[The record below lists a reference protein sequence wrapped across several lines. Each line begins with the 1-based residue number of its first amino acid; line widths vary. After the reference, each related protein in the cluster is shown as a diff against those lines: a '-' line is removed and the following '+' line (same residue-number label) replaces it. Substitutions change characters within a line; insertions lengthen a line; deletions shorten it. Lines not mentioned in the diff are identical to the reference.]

1 MAFAYRVGDEPI
13 PGYRLLRFLGRGEF
27 GAVWHAS
34 APGGTE
40 VALKIIEMGG
50 RRGRKELRALQ
61 AVKRIRHPHL
71 VPLLAYWLK
80 AADGSV
86 LDPAAA
92 TPSVCEPSGAP
103 VPGSLKPPP
112 AAPAPPPGDPDG
124 GGDGVADADEGW
136 DGGGDGPDGADGGAG
151 GGADGGPVEEF
162 GAEFF
167 VALDGDDEN
176 PGTRERPFLTLERA
190 RQAVRDLKTA
200 SGLPERGVAVRLRGG
215 LYLRQAAL
223 DLGAQDSGEEGRPV
237 VWSAC
242 PGETARLAGAR
253 RLDRAGFVPVGVNSP
268 EYLRLDE
275 TARGNVVAAD
285 LTAQG
290 ISDFGTLRP
299 RGFSASNPAALELFA
314 DGVPLPLARWP
325 DEDETDPAP
334 TPLDPELTL
343 FGAPAPDVSGRYLAD
358 GTSDGLNRY
367 RRDGLVDGRQYYLY
381 RHTWDYQ
388 GNTYTAWFLAAQTGG
403 YPGNT
408 APWWYLY
415 SPNLGRMQP
424 SNGASGTVSPIDPA
438 AKNHGFVSIVAAID
452 DTTFEYA
459 GDRPTRWSQEPE
471 AWLHGY
477 WMYMWA
483 DLHARV
489 AAIDPAS
496 RTIRLVEKPGY
507 GIADGQPFY
516 AENLLAE
523 ITRPGEWYLDR
534 TTGRLY
540 LWPPVPNAD
549 SELLV
554 STLDEPLVRIQ
565 NGAHIRLEDLVLEAT
580 RRELVTISGGEHVE
594 LRRVELRNAGTHCAV
609 ISGTDNGIARS
620 RVHDCGDSGVVLS
633 GGTRSSLAP
642 GRNYITD
649 TEFWRFSRWCWTYR
663 PAANVS
669 GCGQIVAHNL
679 MRDAPHSAVLYSGNE
694 HAIEYNEIRSVCRFS
709 SDAGAVYA
717 GRDWGYQGNRVR
729 FNFIHDIASHFEGY
743 GVHGV
748 YLDDCLSGIEVFG
761 NVLYR
766 ISGLGILHG
775 GGRDDIMRNNL
786 IVQCG
791 AAMSADN
798 RGLRWITNIP
808 GDSWNLLERLHR
820 DGIRYQEDPW
830 ASAYPPL
837 AAIPD
842 DWAQV
847 SDPAAHWREPEGCVF
862 SKNLGWKNGDF
873 MRESVWEGD
882 CVFCRYDEIADNVP
896 DEDPRFVDEANLDLR
911 LRPDSPVHAIPGW
924 VEIPFAD
931 IGIRP

>member
-1 MAFAYRVGDEPI
+1 MRAFFALFLPLWLTACAAGSISGDGGPDAADATAPDGDGVPDAGPDGALDGDAGADEPN
-13 PGYRLLRFLGRGEF
+13 
-27 GAVWHAS
+27 
-34 APGGTE
+34 
-40 VALKIIEMGG
+40 
-50 RRGRKELRALQ
+50 
-61 AVKRIRHPHL
+61 
-71 VPLLAYWLK
+71 
-80 AADGSV
+80 
-86 LDPAAA
+86 
-92 TPSVCEPSGAP
+92 
-103 VPGSLKPPP
+103 
-112 AAPAPPPGDPDG
+112 PGDPGDG
-124 GGDGVADADEGW
+124 GDSGADADGGW
-136 DGGGDGPDGADGGAG
+136 DGGD
-151 GGADGGPVEEF
+151 DGGPAEEF
-162 GAEFF
+162 GAEFY
-167 VALDGDDEN
+167 VALDGDDGN
-176 PGTRERPFLTLERA
+176 PGTREQPFATLERA
-190 RQAVRDLKTA
+190 RQAVRDLKSGA
-200 SGLPERGVAVRLRGG
+200 GLPERGVAVRLRGG
-215 LYLRQAAL
+215 LYLRQATL
-223 DLGAQDSGEEGRPV
+223 DLGTQDSGEEGRPV

-242 PGETARLAGAR
+242 PGETVRLAGAR
-253 RLDRAGFVPVGVNSP
+253 RLDASAFQPVDASSP
-268 EYLRLDE
+268 VWQRLDP
-275 TARGNVVAAD
+275 AAQGQVWAAD
-285 LTAQG
+285 LPAQG
-290 ISDFGTLRP
+290 IADFGTLLP
-299 RGFSASNPAALELFA
+299 RGFFVSNPAALELFA

-343 FGAPAPDVSGRYLAD
+343 FGAPVPDVAGRYLAD

-403 YPGNT
+403 YPVNT

-415 SPNLGRMQP
+415 SPNFGRMEP
-424 SNGASGTVSPIDPA
+424 SNGASGSVSPIDPA
-438 AKNHGFVSIVAAID
+438 AKNHGFVSIAAAID
-452 DTTFEYA
+452 DTSFGYA
-459 GDRPTRWSQEPE
+459 GDRPARWGQEPE
-471 AWLHGY
+471 IWLHGY

-483 DLHARV
+483 DLHVRV
-489 AAIDPAS
+489 ASVDTTG
-496 RTIRLVEKPGY
+496 RTIQLLEKPGY
-507 GIADGQPFY
+507 GIAEGQPFY
-516 AENLLAE
+516 AENLLSE

-534 TTGRLY
+534 AAGRLY
-540 LWPPVPNAD
+540 LWPPAPLAGV
-549 SELLV
+549 ELLA
-554 STLDEPLVRIQ
+554 STLDAPLIRIQ

-580 RRELVTISGGEHVE
+580 RRELVTITGGHHVE
-594 LRRVELRNAGTHCAV
+594 LRRVELRNAGNHCAV

-663 PAANVS
+663 PAASVS

-679 MRDAPHSAVLYSGNE
+679 MRDAPHSAILYSGNE

-717 GRDWGYQGNRVR
+717 GRDWGYRGNRIR

-775 GGRDDIMRNNL
+775 GGRDDIMHNNL
-786 IVQCG
+786 IVRCG
-791 AAMSADN
+791 GGLSTDN
-798 RGLRWITNIP
+798 RGLVWITDTP

-830 ASAYPPL
+830 ASAYPLL
-837 AAIPD
+837 AVIPD
-842 DWAQV
+842 DWAQI
-847 SDPAAHWREPEGCVF
+847 SAPAAHWREPEGSVF
-862 SKNLGWKNGDF
+862 SRNLGWQNGRF
-873 MRESVWEGD
+873 AAESDWAGAGG
-882 CVFCRYDEIADNVP
+882 VFVRFAEMKDNIP
-896 DEDPRFVDEANLDLR
+896 DQDPRFVDEASLDLR
-911 LRPDSPVHAIPGW
+911 LRPDSPARGIPGW